1 MKFLPRHRLYL
12 GISIGIFVLHVA
24 VAAVAKPSFKLTL
37 VGDAFPCALLLVA
50 ILAVAENFRRRDG
63 LLPVFWKLIAAG
75 LATMLLSQIYWFYYD
90 SMRQF
95 AAPSPVPGDTLF
107 LLAHVFFLSALALRP
122 HSSSAG
128 RDLRIRR
135 LDLALLTLWWFA
147 LYGYFSWPWQAVV
160 TDFSKYN
167 PHYYLLAL
175 IMHLVLIFAL
185 AVLAY
190 RNDGMWRRLY
200 LHLLFAVCL
209 IAGGNLLLSVL
220 IDRGIYYAGG
230 FFDTPFFLAA
240 VWFTYL
246 AGFGPALQ
254 PHEDPRPNRE
264 VQQSLWTARIA
275 MLAVLTL
282 PVLAFLG
289 YYEQGIPPAITAFR
303 LRLVFAAMFLIGT
316 LAFWKL
322 SLLSRELVRLVNL
335 THSSV
340 ENLRGVQTR
349 IAQSQ
354 KLAALGR
361 LAAGATHEVSN
372 PLTAIL
378 GYSELLADVPTLSED
393 DRQCAQEIQVQ
404 VRHAHAAVVSLRNT
418 LRSAPN
424 ELRIPLDEHP
434 TVSDKESS
442 AT

>member
-1 MKFLPRHRLYL
+1 MKFLPRHRLYF
-12 GISIGIFVLHVA
+12 GISVVIFSVHLG
-24 VAAVAKPSFKLTL
+24 VAAVAKPSFELTL
-37 VGDAFPCALLLVA
+37 LGDAFPCALLMTA
-50 ILAVAENFRRRDG
+50 ILAVGENLRRGDG
-63 LLPVFWKLIAAG
+63 LVPVFWKLIAAG

-90 SMRQF
+90 SVRQF
-95 AAPSPVPGDTLF
+95 ATPSPVPGDALF

-135 LDLALLTLWWFA
+135 LDFALLTLWWFA
-147 LYGYFSWPWQAVV
+147 LYGYPSWPWQAVV
-160 TDFSKYN
+160 KDFSKYN

-175 IMHLVLIFAL
+175 IMHFVLIGAL

-190 RNDGMWRRLY
+190 RNDGLWRRLY
-200 LHLLFAVCL
+200 LHLLVAFCL
-209 IAGGNLLLSVL
+209 IAAGNLLLSVL
-220 IDRGIYYAGG
+220 IDQGAYYAGS
-230 FFDTPFFLAA
+230 FFDTPFFLSV

-254 PHEDPRPNRE
+254 PHDDARPNRE
-264 VQQSLWTARIA
+264 VKQSLWTARIA

-282 PVLAFLG
+282 PLIAFVG
-289 YYEQGIPPAITAFR
+289 YYEPGIPPAITAFR

-335 THSSV
+335 THTSV
-340 ENLRGVQTR
+340 ENLQEVQNR

-378 GYSELLADVPTLSED
+378 GYSELLADVPTLSAED
-393 DRQCAQEIQVQ
+393 RRCAQEIQVQ
-404 VRHAHAAVVSLRNT
+404 VRNAHAAVISLRNT
-418 LRSAPN
+418 LKTGLS

-434 TVSDKESS
+434 TVSDKDSS